1 MKKLFLLIIA
11 VCMYL
16 LPASAQQTVAV
27 MLDIQ
32 KKSVLSIQGTTNIA
46 PFRLYQNSDKFIPK
60 NLLITASKVRNK
72 LFIHEN
78 KITVPVNQFSSNN
91 KMALRDFFKLMKS
104 DTYPDLQ
111 IKLDFIEL
119 TQSNSLPQGNA
130 IVDVTITGITK
141 KYSFPIQTR
150 KEGNNYLFNIRKDI
164 NIHDFRL
171 TPPKQILGMIK
182 VNEWINID
190 LSMTCNIQAI
200 NQAELYS
207 DNL

>member
-32 KKSVLSIQGTTNIA
+32 KNSVLSIQGTTNIA

-104 DTYPDLQ
+104 DTYPVLQ
-111 IKLDFIEL
+111 IKLDYIE
-119 TQSNSLPQGNA
+119 QRESNSLPQGNA

-141 KYSFPIQTR
+141 KYSFPVQTR
-150 KEGNNYLFNIRKDI
+150 KKGNNYIF
-164 NIHDFRL
+164 
-171 TPPKQILGMIK
+171 
-182 VNEWINID
+182 
-190 LSMTCNIQAI
+190 
-200 NQAELYS
+200 
-207 DNL
+207 